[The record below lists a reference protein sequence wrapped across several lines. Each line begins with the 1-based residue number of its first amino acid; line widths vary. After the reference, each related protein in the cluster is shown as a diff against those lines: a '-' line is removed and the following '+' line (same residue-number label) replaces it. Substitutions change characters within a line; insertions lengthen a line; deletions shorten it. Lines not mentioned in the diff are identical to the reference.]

1 MRISDWS
8 SDVCSSNRIGDDAG
22 ARRDEDEQDEVAPV
36 VGLQKGAQARGVVAG
51 RIHPRAESREEGL
64 DLMRPQRPPQPV
76 VEQPEA
82 EPQQQRGAPY
92 RHDPKTSIV
101 HRPTDYPTSKTYG
114 TICVIILRKAQ
125 ATSASGLT
133 RRVN

>member
-8 SDVCSSNRIGDDAG
+8 SDVCSSDLIGDDAG
-22 ARRDEDEQDEVAPV
+22 ARLDEVEHDEFAPV

-76 VEQPEA
+76 VEPPRSVASRVGKECVSKC
-82 EPQQQRGAPY
+82 RSRWSPY
-92 RHDPKTSIV
+92 NTKKKHTKNTTP
-101 HRPTDYPTSKTYG
+101 
-114 TICVIILRKAQ
+114 
-125 ATSASGLT
+125 
-133 RRVN
+133 N